1 MRPNLTFS
9 PLLDKLIH
17 ALRYLPGIGPKSA
30 QRMAF
35 YLLEQGKQQGL
46 HLAEIL
52 QEAITKMGHCQRC
65 HTFSETDLC
74 SLCTNPKR
82 DPHSLC
88 VVGSPADVLAV
99 EQTQAYRGLY
109 FVLTGHLSPLD
120 GIGPNEIGIPKLV
133 ERFKQADINEV
144 ILATSTTVEGEA
156 TAHYIAE
163 LAKHHHIASSRI
175 AHGVPLGG
183 ELEFIDANTL
193 ARALAGREV
202 M

>member
-1 MRPNLTFS
+1 MKAKPTFS
-9 PLLDKLIH
+9 PLLDKLID

-46 HLAEIL
+46 QLAEVL
-52 QEAITKMGHCQRC
+52 EEAIANMGHCQRC

-74 SLCTNPKR
+74 ALCTNPKR
-82 DPHSLC
+82 DSQSLC
-88 VVGSPADVLAV
+88 IVGSPADVLAV

-120 GIGPNEIGIPKLV
+120 GIGPEEIGVPKLSA
-133 ERFKQADINEV
+133 RLKQGGIKEI
-144 ILATSTTVEGEA
+144 ILATNTTIEGEA

-163 LAKHHHIASSRI
+163 LAKHHNITTTRI
-175 AHGVPLGG
+175 AQGVPLGG

-193 ARALAGREV
+193 ARALASREAI
-202 M
+202 